1 MKDLI
6 ENFKEFLTEEKA
18 RKELYDRG
26 GTMTLYHYATPD
38 QDSLVLD
45 PKYKRGSYST
55 REYEVADTPRVF
67 FYVDPDHQESFFT
80 ERKLYKVDVPSD
92 RVYDLGEDPEDFIGQ
107 VRHPVY
113 GLRKGE
119 EWNTLLETI
128 RENYDGVFYDTG
140 RLHIVVWFYPIEVQ
154 RAEEER

>member
-1 MKDLI
+1 MKDLL
-6 ENFKEFLTEEKA
+6 ENFKGFLTEEKE
-18 RKELYDRG
+18 RKETYDKG

-38 QDSLVLD
+38 QETLVLD

-67 FYVDPDHQESFFT
+67 FYVDTDHRERFFLD
-80 ERKLYKVDVPSD
+80 RRLYKVDVPTN

-107 VRHPVY
+107 VSHPTY

-128 RENYDGVFYDTG
+128 REKYDGVFYDTG
-140 RLHIVVWFYPIEVQ
+140 RLHIVVWFQPIKVY
-154 RAEEER
+154 RTTEER

>member
-92 RVYDLGEDPEDFIGQ
+92 RVYDLGVDPEDFIGQ

>member
-1 MKDLI
+1 MKELV
-6 ENFKEFLTEEKA
+6 ENFKDFLTEQKA
-18 RKELYDRG
+18 RKEQYEQNG
-26 GTMTLYHYATPD
+26 IITLYHYATPD
-38 QDSLVLD
+38 TEELVLD

-67 FYVDPDHQESFFT
+67 FYVDPDHKEKFFQN
-80 ERKLYKVDVPSD
+80 RRLFKVDVPAD
-92 RVYDLGEDPEDFIGQ
+92 RVYDLGADPEDFIGQ

-128 RENYDGVFYDTG
+128 REKYDGVFYDTG
-140 RLHIVVWFYPIEVQ
+140 RLHIVVWFHPIKVQ
-154 RAEEER
+154 RSEQER

>member
-1 MKDLI
+1 MKKI
-6 ENFKEFLTEEKA
+6 MENFKEFLTEEKA
-18 RKELYDRG
+18 RKDLYDQG
-26 GTMTLYHYATPD
+26 GTMTLYHYAVPD
-38 QDSLVLD
+38 MQSLVLD

-55 REYEVADTPRVF
+55 REYEVANTPRVF

-80 ERKLYKVDVPSD
+80 ERKLYKVDVPTN

-107 VRHPVY
+107 IRHPVY

-140 RLHIVVWFYPIEVQ
+140 RLHIVVWFSPREVQ

>member
-1 MKDLI
+1 M
-6 ENFKEFLTEEKA
+6 EYFKEFLTEEKA
-18 RKELYDRG
+18 RKDLYDQG
-26 GTMTLYHYATPD
+26 GTMTLYHYAVPD
-38 QDSLVLD
+38 MQSLVLD

-55 REYEVADTPRVF
+55 REYEVANTPRVF

-80 ERKLYKVDVPSD
+80 ERKLYKVDVPTN
-92 RVYDLGEDPEDFIGQ
+92 RVYDLGDVPVDFIGQ
-107 VRHPVY
+107 IRHPVY
-113 GLRKGE
+113 WLRKCE

-140 RLHIVVWFYPIEVQ
+140 RLHIVVWFHPIEVL

>member
-1 MKDLI
+1 MKKI
-6 ENFKEFLTEEKA
+6 MENFKKFLTEKKT

-26 GTMTLYHYATPD
+26 GMMTLYHFAVPEKET
-38 QDSLVLD
+38 LILD
-45 PKYKRGSYST
+45 PKYKRGGYSRNDYLT
-55 REYEVADTPRVF
+55 ADTPRVF
-67 FYVDPDHQESFFT
+67 FYVDKDHQESFF
-80 ERKLYKVDVPSD
+80 LYRNLYNVYVPTD
-92 RVYDLGEDPEDFIGQ
+92 RVYDLGADPEDFIGQ

-140 RLHIVVWFYPIEVQ
+140 RLHIVVWFHPIEVQ
-154 RAEEER
+154 RAKEER